1 MASRDY
7 LIRQVEEMG
16 IFLAMLL
23 RRVLKMKE
31 EKQQDLISLAVREE
45 LLRETNLDLDQLV
58 VLSDDDFLEVMGSK
72 FTSDDQLEK
81 LADILRVLG
90 LEIEHAF
97 TISRA
102 NYILKSL
109 VLYKFLQEKSTD
121 FSFERRNKILELE
134 ELANRTGLL
143 DNLDE

>member
-23 RRVLKMKE
+23 RRILKMKE
-31 EKQQDLISLAVREE
+31 EKQQDLISLVVREE
-45 LLRETNLDLDQLV
+45 LLKETNLELDQLV
-58 VLSDDDFLEVMGSK
+58 GMQDADFLEVIHSK
-72 FTSDDQLEK
+72 FTSDDQVEK

-90 LEIEHAF
+90 LEIEHSF
-97 TISRA
+97 TVSRA

-109 VLYKFLQEKSTD
+109 VLYKFLQEKSTY

-134 ELANRTGLL
+134 ELVIRTGLMK
-143 DNLDE
+143 NLDE